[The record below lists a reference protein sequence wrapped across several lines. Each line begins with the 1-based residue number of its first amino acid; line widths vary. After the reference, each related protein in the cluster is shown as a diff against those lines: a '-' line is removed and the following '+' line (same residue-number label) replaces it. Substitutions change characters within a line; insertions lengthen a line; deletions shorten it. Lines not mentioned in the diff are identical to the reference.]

1 MLIADEQR
9 AKVSIKVQLAL
20 TVVIAALL
28 MFFGAVV
35 SYSALI
41 GGLIAAI
48 ANAFLVKRVFTSYRA
63 QAPGLL
69 LAQIYSAE
77 ITKLVL
83 VGAFFAAAIAWI
95 EPLSVGALFSVFIVV
110 HLVPSMITL
119 IGR

>member
-20 TVVIAALL
+20 TVVIAAPL
-28 MFFGAVV
+28 MFVGVVV
-35 SYSALI
+35 SYSAVI
-41 GGLIAAI
+41 GGLIATI

-63 QAPGLL
+63 QVPGLL

-77 ITKLVL
+77 IIKLVL
-83 VGAFFAAAIAWI
+83 VGVLFAAAIAWV
-95 EPLSVGALFSVFIVV
+95 EPLSVGALFSAFIVV
-110 HLVPSMITL
+110 HLVPSMIML